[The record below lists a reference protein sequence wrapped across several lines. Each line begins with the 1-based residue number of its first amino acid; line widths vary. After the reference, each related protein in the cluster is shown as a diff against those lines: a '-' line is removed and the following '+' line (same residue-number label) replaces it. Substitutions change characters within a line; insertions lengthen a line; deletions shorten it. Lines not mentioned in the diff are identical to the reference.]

1 MAAIQLRQDRT
12 QILNYLWDLQ
22 NDKGYISDSDVRR
35 LSRELDFS
43 VVEVEG
49 ILSFYHFFHRE
60 PTGKYI
66 IYLNN
71 SIVSEVKGF
80 EKIKE
85 AFEKET
91 GGKFGGVDPTGTFG
105 LFETSCIGLSDQ
117 EPAALINFEPFV
129 NLTPAKVKKIILA
142 IRNGEDIKK
151 IRDEVVDNIY
161 SLTSD
166 PVFFRP
172 YTNRKRVV

>member
-91 GGKFGGVDPTGTFG
+91 EGN
-105 LFETSCIGLSDQ
+105 LE
-117 EPAALINFEPFV
+117 ALIPRALSGYLKPPVSDSATRNLQHSSILSHLSILLPQKSKRSSLPFEM
-129 NLTPAKVKKIILA
+129 VK
-142 IRNGEDIKK
+142 
-151 IRDEVVDNIY
+151 
-161 SLTSD
+161 TS
-166 PVFFRP
+166 
-172 YTNRKRVV
+172 KRSETR